1 MNELNAV
8 IWIYEVYIFMF
19 YIAVFLMAKLSSII
33 YVAIKKLHLII
44 VEINFNW
51 TGDCRHIYEVLL
63 LQLIYLK

>member
-19 YIAVFLMAKLSSII
+19 YITVFLMAKLSSII
-33 YVAIKKLHLII
+33 YVAIKNLHLII
-44 VEINFNW
+44 AEINFNS

-63 LQLIYLK
+63 LQLTYLK